1 MRTLFNQKGTNQQ
14 GFTSKMANQDIQNY
28 LDQKQKLPHGMV
40 PFVMFTEE
48 MYKAN
53 FILDRWLK
61 GKTGLD
67 AGQKQEEVQTKGGA
81 QEENPHRGFENE
93 DDDAHFDD
101 WKGVSREGDRS
112 DGQDDDEHNNNRRD
126 DNDDNDGNDGG
137 VMMPIPDASF

>member
-1 MRTLFNQKGTNQQ
+1 M
-14 GFTSKMANQDIQNY
+14 
-28 LDQKQKLPHGMV
+28 DQKQKLPHGMV

-61 GKTGLD
+61 GKTGQ
-67 AGQKQEEVQTKGGA
+67 GTEQKQEEVQTKGGA
-81 QEENPHRGFENE
+81 EQENPHRGFENE
-93 DDDAHFDD
+93 EDDAHFDD
-101 WKGVSREGDRS
+101 WQGVSREGDRS
-112 DGQDDDEHNNNRRD
+112 DDDEHNNNRRD

>member
-1 MRTLFNQKGTNQQ
+1 
-14 GFTSKMANQDIQNY
+14 
-28 LDQKQKLPHGMV
+28 MV

-61 GKTGLD
+61 RKTG
-67 AGQKQEEVQTKGGA
+67 QEEDQEVQTKSGTKA
-81 QEENPHRGFENE
+81 DEENLHKGFENE

-101 WKGVSREGDRS
+101 WHGVSREGDRS
-112 DGQDDDEHNNNRRD
+112 DDQDDDEGRRD
-126 DNDDNDGNDGG
+126 DNDDNDDNDGG

>member
-1 MRTLFNQKGTNQQ
+1 
-14 GFTSKMANQDIQNY
+14 
-28 LDQKQKLPHGMV
+28 MV

-61 GKTGLD
+61 RNDKP
-67 AGQKQEEVQTKGGA
+67 AEQEGVQTKSGR
-81 QEENPHRGFENE
+81 QEEPENIHKGFENE

-101 WKGVSREGDRS
+101 WHGVSREGDKS
-112 DGQDDDEHNNNRRD
+112 DEDDNRRD
-126 DNDDNDGNDGG
+126 DNDDNDDNDGG